1 MVVSYTFIAVSI
13 FQHFQEVKKATV
25 AFCSSVE
32 FLLYVQSTLGSD
44 FTQLL
49 HQHIGAQLQVDLGE
63 KTTALLHDLVE
74 YTSQLQLRLDGE
86 ATPPIYMILQSVRNV
101 PVPPTYSS
109 APAGLELATV
119 KPVAGY
125 PGVFGVFGVHGVH
138 GELTRPPFVAHPS
151 TQDITATR
159 GLRHGTKHRRH
170 CAQTMINGCLVG
182 FLGDSHRDVTA
193 LGYYI
198 SCCSNALYSLDLI
211 S

>member
-1 MVVSYTFIAVSI
+1 MFPLLGP
-13 FQHFQEVKKATV
+13 
-25 AFCSSVE
+25 CSVFS
-32 FLLYVQSTLGSD
+32 GRK
-44 FTQLL
+44 
-49 HQHIGAQLQVDLGE
+49 DLKEGY
-63 KTTALLHDLVE
+63 D
-74 YTSQLQLRLDGE
+74 
-86 ATPPIYMILQSVRNV
+86 VRNV

-198 SCCSNALYSLDLI
+198 SLLLERLYFPRFDILGFSEVTTQEFLKTTELLLSPFRPSSSHIGWRVPHVGHRHRALPVS
-211 S
+211 